1 MANSPRWKV
10 YDHTGQYIAST
21 KFIEDAAAV
30 VALRGD
36 GSQIRDG
43 HSVVVWTEGKEDQ
56 SAGNSYDHVA
66 IVVMD
71 RLDER
76 DAKREAK
83 RQKFAIP
90 VRGGWVWEEG
100 S

>member
-43 HSVVVWTEGKEDQ
+43 HSV
-56 SAGNSYDHVA
+56 A